1 MAMGEPAY
9 GSATPAGIMRLLRHY
24 EIPLQGKHAVV
35 IGRSPIL
42 GKPIAMMLLNANATV
57 TICHSKTQALSE
69 IIRSADIVVGAVG
82 IPVKWEDIDG
92 AGAIIE
98 LRNAA
103 LQAEPSHGSHFF
115 QQITTNGLPYLTIDE
130 QGDDFVRWPRIEQ
143 FQVVQETEFLC
154 HARVPAPLLIK
165 CNGRSSQCV
174 VLGGGPD

>member
-1 MAMGEPAY
+1 M
-9 GSATPAGIMRLLRHY
+9 
-24 EIPLQGKHAVV
+24 EISSEDK
-35 IGRSPIL
+35 
-42 GKPIAMMLLNANATV
+42 TV
-57 TICHSKTQALSE
+57 ALCFASQALGHGKCDH
-69 IIRSADIVVGAVG
+69 IADIVFAKPQAFDVARTRDMARQVGRLNAALKAEQRAYLLIGPGRWGSFDPWLG

-103 LQAEPSHGSHFF
+103 LQAEPSQGSHFF

-143 FQVVQETEFLC
+143 FQVVQETEFFC

-174 VLGGGPD
+174 VLDGKAD